1 GVTVSGLTR
10 TDILY
15 GMAPLIASTPEPSSL
30 VLLVLMIAAMM
41 GYRLR
46 ATRRSASTP
55 ITSKL

>member
-1 GVTVSGLTR
+1 
-10 TDILY
+10 
-15 GMAPLIASTPEPSSL
+15 MAPLIASTPEPSSL